1 MPASFTLFFAQSVS
15 QSFILSSQS
24 EKRQYMQPASTHII
38 GSRCAIFRR
47 TSLTLDRTAQ
57 TVAITVEHLTKTY
70 GDAVALDEVSLHI
83 EDGDFAVLLG
93 PTGSGKTTLLRI
105 MAGVER
111 PDSGRVLYDGVDMR
125 RVPVQKRP
133 IAMVYQQFV
142 NYPSM
147 TVYENIASPLRV
159 RRPRLSRT
167 EIDKRVMEAAELLRI
182 EKVLRQKPEEVSGGQ
197 QQRTAI
203 ARALVKGAQYIFLDE
218 PLANLD
224 FKLREDLRG
233 ELKHL
238 FGARKG
244 AVIYATPEPIDALSM
259 ATHVGLLQEGSLRQ
273 YGRVRE
279 VYESP
284 EDISVGTYFSH
295 PTMNIAPGKVEM
307 RDGSTR
313 LRISKDLCIELS
325 AMQHDLNKDEYFV
338 GIRAHALDVTRKH
351 ERDLPF
357 SATVEFAEVYGS
369 DTEVHILHENLHLTV
384 LTERVLK
391 FTPGEH
397 VEFFM
402 DPRNLHLF
410 DHDTSKLIAKTPGG

>member
-1 MPASFTLFFAQSVS
+1 M
-15 QSFILSSQS
+15 
-24 EKRQYMQPASTHII
+24 
-38 GSRCAIFRR
+38 
-47 TSLTLDRTAQ
+47 
-57 TVAITVEHLTKTY
+57 AITVEHLTKTY
-70 GDAVALDEVSLHI
+70 DGATALDDVSLHI
-83 EDGDFAVLLG
+83 EDGDFTVLLG

-105 MAGVER
+105 MAGVEK

-159 RRPRLSRT
+159 RRPRLSRA

-203 ARALVKGAQYIFLDE
+203 ARALVKGARYIFLDE

-259 ATHVGLLQEGSLRQ
+259 ATHVGLLQEGRLRQ
-273 YGRVRE
+273 YGPTRE

-284 EDISVGTYFSH
+284 EDIGVGTYFSH
-295 PTMNIAPGKVEM
+295 PTMNIVPGNVET
-307 RDGSTR
+307 RDGAAH
-313 LRISKDLCIELS
+313 LRISEDLRIDIG
-325 AMQHDLNKDEYFV
+325 AMQHDLDKDEYFV
-338 GIRAHALDVTRKH
+338 GIRAHALDVTRH
-351 ERDLPF
+351 HVRDIPF
-357 SATVEFAEVYGS
+357 SAIVEFAEGYGS
-369 DTEVHILHENLHLTV
+369 DTEVHLLHERVPVSAVQEAWRRPSTICLINTNNL
-384 LTERVLK
+384 
-391 FTPGEH
+391 F
-397 VEFFM
+397 
-402 DPRNLHLF
+402 
-410 DHDTSKLIAKTPGG
+410 A